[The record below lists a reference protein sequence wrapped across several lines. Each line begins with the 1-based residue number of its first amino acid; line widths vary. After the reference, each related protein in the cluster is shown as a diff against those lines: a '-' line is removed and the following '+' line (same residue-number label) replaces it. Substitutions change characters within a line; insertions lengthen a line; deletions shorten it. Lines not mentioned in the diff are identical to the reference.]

1 MQNGVCRFSWVTLE
15 GLDLHQDGAKYTWRI
30 VGSMEETDRSGSY
43 TCNYAFD
50 KKSVIK
56 DIYIYIRNVRRRED
70 VYLKR
75 KKEYF
80 MTMKIFVQLV

>member
-1 MQNGVCRFSWVTLE
+1 
-15 GLDLHQDGAKYTWRI
+15 
-30 VGSMEETDRSGSY
+30 MEETDRSGSY
-43 TCNYAFD
+43 TCNYACD
-50 KKSVIK
+50 KKICNK
-56 DIYIYIRNVRRRED
+56 RYIRNVRRRED